1 MKRFSYFGTAALA
14 AACCLLFAGQALAGT
29 ISYQELTP
37 GAGQSVLL
45 SDLITGQIPG
55 IQVGDKL
62 FDRFNYTATG
72 DMPPADRV
80 SVLAI
85 TDADG
90 NFGISFQGA
99 FLDLVD
105 VGTQL
110 ASDAGIRFEVSVEES
125 FAERGFRISDV
136 HLFASGVGDF
146 SLAGP
151 GAFISVDENFTGS
164 RPPTSAGLSAFAS
177 NSGAGGIQLEDS
189 VIFDALYTRL
199 RVQKDIVALSSPEGQ
214 LPARFTIIDQTFS
227 QEIIPEP
234 ASWALFSMAMVSLV
248 LAARRREALG

>member
-1 MKRFSYFGTAALA
+1 MKRNSCPAVAALA
-14 AACCLLFAGQALAGT
+14 AVACLCFATQASAGT
-29 ISYQELTP
+29 VSYLELTP
-37 GAGQSVLL
+37 NRGESVLL
-45 SDLITGQIPG
+45 SDLISGQIPG

-85 TDADG
+85 TDADD
-90 NFGISFQGA
+90 NYGISFQGA

-105 VGTQL
+105 VGRQL

-125 FAERGFRISDV
+125 FAERGYRISDV
-136 HLFASGVGDF
+136 HLFASGVGNF

-164 RPPTSAGLSAFAS
+164 RPITTAGLTAFAS
-177 NSGAGGIQLEDS
+177 NSGVGGIQLEDS
-189 VIFDALYTRL
+189 VVFDALYTRL
-199 RVQKDIVALSSPEGQ
+199 RVQKDIVAFSTPEGQ

-234 ASWALFSMAMVSLV
+234 ASWALFGMAMVSLV
-248 LAARRREALG
+248 VAARRREGVV